1 MVNILR
7 GCPRGSNTCFPLSR
21 ILFKSVLEGREMGI
35 VSLLLDL
42 VDDALHLELLVGAL
56 DRIQI
61 LIHFLTA

>member
-1 MVNILR
+1 
-7 GCPRGSNTCFPLSR
+7 
-21 ILFKSVLEGREMGI
+21 MGI